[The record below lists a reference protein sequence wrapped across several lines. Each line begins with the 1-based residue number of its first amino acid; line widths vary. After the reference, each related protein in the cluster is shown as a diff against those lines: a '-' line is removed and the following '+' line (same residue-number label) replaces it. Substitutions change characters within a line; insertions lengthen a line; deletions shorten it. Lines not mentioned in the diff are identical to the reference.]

1 MIFTN
6 HTYSNGQMVS
16 MDVCRFPTGPM
27 DIDLTAAQLFV
38 RDNKYATDLLAIV
51 RKHAAHLSLSLEWEV
66 GRTVSAPTVLSVLLN
81 SFRGMHALWCT
92 RTSLT
97 QPQLQQYQNHVSNMK
112 KILEGSKLEGNP
124 LGTLDNDPF
133 PFHFDQ
139 IPFSVHFFQHT
150 HRSTSPCF

>member
-16 MDVCRFPTGPM
+16 MDVCRCPMGPM

-38 RDNKYATDLLAIV
+38 RDNKYATDLLAVV
-51 RKHAAHLSLSLEWEV
+51 RKHADHLSLIWEV

-112 KILEGSKLEGNP
+112 KSWKALNWKVTPWAHWTMIHSPYILTKYRSLY
-124 LGTLDNDPF
+124 
-133 PFHFDQ
+133 
-139 IPFSVHFFQHT
+139 IFFQHP